1 MIKKLIFRFI
11 ISIMILLSS
20 YSIATA
26 NKESYKI
33 IKLVNDQV
41 ITNYDLEKR
50 LQLFALLN
58 NVAINKENIDQ
69 YAKRML
75 SLMIDEKLQNE
86 QIKNYNIYINDVEIE
101 SYITQA
107 YIKNDQNIND
117 LMVILE
123 NNNINISILN
133 EFVRVLLGWN
143 ELSGRLYYRSSEIN
157 EVDLENIIKQ
167 DPSLS
172 NKDARNILLQ
182 KQISLRAKKLLRD
195 IRAEANIENR

>member
-1 MIKKLIFRFI
+1 
-11 ISIMILLSS
+11 MILLSS